1 MRKPRSI
8 CARCASRTKELCSAL
23 GEGDLC
29 RLGSANW
36 HRRFS
41 AGEAIH
47 VEGEVALRGFVI
59 ERLMCDL
66 TFPAAELNRRFGAA
80 TTPLLEEAQALIEA
94 DHDRLI
100 EPDGAAFRVT
110 ERGRP
115 FVRAIAACFDSYL
128 GTKATR
134 HSAGV

>member
-1 MRKPRSI
+1 ML
-8 CARCASRTKELCSAL
+8 A
-23 GEGDLC
+23 
-29 RLGSANW
+29 ANGL
-36 HRRFS
+36 S
-41 AGEAIH
+41 P
-47 VEGEVALRGFVI
+47 
-59 ERLMCDL
+59 L

-80 TTPLLEEAQALIEA
+80 ATPLLEEAQALIEA
-94 DHDRLI
+94 
-100 EPDGAAFRVT
+100 DGAAFRVT